1 MPIRLA
7 RNRIEHGAVI
17 MHEQSAAS
25 LAERSSSTRVAGSGR
40 GRRASW
46 RDLPVATKILAAVA
60 AGCLGMLAISVVAVT
75 HLGDLRDSGRSMN
88 TDAVGPMQALDQVRR
103 AYLQTRIDAL
113 ADEWVSSVPNGPEHQ
128 AYLTD
133 LRAMDDAVGALS
145 RQPLTV
151 EQTRMTSDLETA
163 WGTYKDVVGG
173 DLLALAHT
181 GDRFRYI
188 DLRDKRV
195 KPSAV
200 VIQKSLDG
208 LSSSIGDRTAA
219 TVAGNESTYHDAM
232 VTVIV
237 VSVLCLLLALGAALV
252 VSRSISRPLRAV
264 VDVLAAAA
272 DGDVSA
278 RLAVGGRDEVGVMA
292 EAVNTAMAAV
302 SELIADTRTLARAA
316 VEGRLD
322 VRAEA
327 GRHRGDFR
335 VIVEGINSTLDA
347 VIAPI
352 EAVSRVLAS
361 VEQGNLDHRIDT
373 PYQGQLEQLRLATNH
388 TVDSLSQTFEEVGR
402 VLQGIEKGDLTQTVD
417 TEFRGRFEQ
426 LRQAVNSTARRLAE
440 TVQETAEAAGQLAQ
454 AAQHISSASQSLSQA
469 TTEQAASVEETSASI
484 EQMAATVGQNSDNAK
499 VTDGIATKAAA
510 DAAEGGSIVQQTV
523 DAMKSIASK
532 IAIID
537 DIAFQT
543 NMLAL
548 NATIEAARA
557 GEHGKG
563 FAVVATEVG
572 KLAERSQVAAQEIGG
587 LAEGSVRT
595 AERAGMLLAE
605 IVPSVGR
612 TSSLVQEIAAASAEQ
627 TIGVSQVNRAMGQMS
642 QITQQNA
649 SSSEELAATAEE
661 MMSQTDNLQ
670 RMMRFFTTGVA
681 ARPSGRVGAP
691 EAPLR
696 AAGRV
701 PAQTVRSEAMA
712 RFDESHFSRF

>member
-1 MPIRLA
+1 MY
-7 RNRIEHGAVI
+7 
-17 MHEQSAAS
+17 EQPATPQAD
-25 LAERSSSTRVAGSGR
+25 RPSSSRPGGDRPGGDRR
-40 GRRASW
+40 GRRPSW

-113 ADEWVSSVPNGPEHQ
+113 ADEWVSSVPDGPEHQ

-145 RQPLTV
+145 RRPLTV
-151 EQTRMTSDLETA
+151 EQARMASDLDTA

-173 DLLALAHT
+173 DLLALAHA
-181 GDRFRYI
+181 GDRARYV

-208 LSSSIGDRTAA
+208 LSSSIADRTAA
-219 TVAGNESTYHDAM
+219 TVAGNESTYRDGL

-264 VDVLAAAA
+264 VDVLAGAA

-302 SELIADTRTLARAA
+302 SELIADTRALARAA

-352 EAVSRVLAS
+352 EAVSRVLVS

-426 LRQAVNSTARRLAE
+426 LRQAVNATVGRLAE

-484 EQMAATVGQNSDNAK
+484 EQMAATVSQNSDNAK

-523 DAMKSIASK
+523 DAMKAIASK

-595 AERAGMLLAE
+595 AERAGMLLGE
-605 IVPSVGR
+605 IVPSVER
-612 TSSLVQEIAAASAEQ
+612 TSALVQEIAAASAEQ

-649 SSSEELAATAEE
+649 SSSEELAATAEQ

-681 ARPSGRVGAP
+681 ARPSARAGSP
-691 EAPLR
+691 EATLR
-696 AAGRV
+696 ATGRV
-701 PAQTVRSEAMA
+701 PAPTVRSEAMA
-712 RFDESHFSRF
+712 RFDESQFSRF